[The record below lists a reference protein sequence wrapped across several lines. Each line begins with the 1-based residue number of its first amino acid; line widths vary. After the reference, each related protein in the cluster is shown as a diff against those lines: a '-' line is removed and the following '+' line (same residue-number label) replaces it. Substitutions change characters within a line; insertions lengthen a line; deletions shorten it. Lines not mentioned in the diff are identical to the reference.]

1 MIEPYEG
8 IIYDPC
14 CGSGGM
20 FVQSM
25 KFVQRHN
32 GNRRN
37 VSVYGQE
44 FTKTTYKLA
53 KMNLAIRGIS
63 ANLGEYAANTFTD
76 DRHKELKADFI
87 MANPPFNQKDWRAE
101 NQLTD
106 DPRWNGYETPPT
118 SNANYGWILN
128 MVSKLSCNGVAGFI
142 LANGALSADGTEGAI
157 RRKMIERGLVEA
169 IVILPRNLFYSTDI
183 SVTLWILNANKKA
196 RVVNRNGEEIHYRD
210 REKEIL
216 FIDMRQMGEPFE
228 KKYVHFSDE
237 DIQRVATTYHNWQRE
252 GYEETYANE
261 PEFCYS
267 ASLEEVADKGYSL
280 VPSKYI
286 KFLNRDETVDY
297 ETQMSALQTEL
308 SALLKEEA
316 ESRAAVLNVFKS
328 LGYAIEL

>member
-106 DPRWNGYETPPT
+106 DPRWNGFETPPN

-142 LANGALSADGTEGAI
+142 LANGAPSADGTEGAI

-196 RVVNRNGEEIHYRD
+196 RVATRNGEEIHYRD

-216 FIDMRQMGEPFE
+216 FMDMRQMGEPFE
-228 KKYVHFSDE
+228 KKYVRFSDD
-237 DIQRVATTYHNWQRE
+237 DILKVSSIYHAWQRE
-252 GYEETYANE
+252 GVSESYSNV
-261 PEFCYS
+261 PELCYS
-267 ASLEEVADKGYSL
+267 ASLDEIKAKGFSL

-286 KFLNRDETVDY
+286 EFVNRDETVDY
-297 ETQMSALQTEL
+297 ETRMLSLQSEL
-308 SALLKEEA
+308 ADILKEEA
-316 ESRAAVLNVFKS
+316 ASLAAVLDVFKN
-328 LGYAIEL
+328 LGYEIEL